1 MAPVMKAL
9 SSDVRLKIL
18 DLLDQQ
24 DMNIQKL
31 GAKLGLSKT
40 AILNHVNVLEKAGFI
55 NTRYVPGTVGNQK
68 LCSKTY
74 DRLIFNFSPSQH
86 NEDRRQ
92 YYEVEIGVGNYF
104 DFSVYPPCG
113 LADEGH
119 IIQKWDDPSV
129 FFDAQ
134 RVTAQLAWA
143 SFGYLE
149 YRIPINIPFE
159 GLGLDKIEVLMEIS
173 AQGDMLLPDGE
184 GGHTQHAALML
195 PEDVALSQIDPKRSD
210 VTIWLGN
217 VEVGTVAVSDDFR
230 YQRVGRYTPTWW
242 RGSAC
247 GQLIDMVVDGTGTY
261 VNGRRTAD
269 TKLEDILDT
278 RELQRN
284 RLLKERMASSDYLPL
299 RIGTK
304 ADSRHIGGFTLF
316 GKGFGNYPH
325 GILVRFY

>member
-1 MAPVMKAL
+1 MAPVVTAL

-55 NTRYVPGTVGNQK
+55 TTRYVPGTVGNQK

-119 IIQKWDDPSV
+119 IIQ
-129 FFDAQ
+129 
-134 RVTAQLAWA
+134 
-143 SFGYLE
+143 
-149 YRIPINIPFE
+149 
-159 GLGLDKIEVLMEIS
+159 
-173 AQGDMLLPDGE
+173 
-184 GGHTQHAALML
+184 
-195 PEDVALSQIDPKRSD
+195 
-210 VTIWLGN
+210 
-217 VEVGTVAVSDDFR
+217 
-230 YQRVGRYTPTWW
+230 
-242 RGSAC
+242 
-247 GQLIDMVVDGTGTY
+247 
-261 VNGRRTAD
+261 
-269 TKLEDILDT
+269 
-278 RELQRN
+278 
-284 RLLKERMASSDYLPL
+284 
-299 RIGTK
+299 
-304 ADSRHIGGFTLF
+304 
-316 GKGFGNYPH
+316 
-325 GILVRFY
+325 